1 MTSYLSERY
10 QTVVID
16 GELSRPV
23 LMRYSVPQ
31 GSVLG
36 PKSYIMYTKP
46 VGAIC
51 RTHGLDHHFYADDS
65 QLYLS
70 FKPSDSA
77 NQSDALSRIEACL
90 KDIVCWMHNNML
102 KLNTDKTEVILFSSK
117 RNSTLVG
124 EASISVGDSKIIP
137 SSSVRNLGAQFDSHM
152 DMELHVNS
160 ICRLCYM
167 QLRQIAHIRKYLT
180 VDATK
185 SIVNALVTSRLD
197 YCNALLYGMPKS
209 ALNKLQKVQNTAA
222 RLITRT
228 FRYNHITPVLIDLH
242 WLPVQF
248 RVEYKVL
255 THVYKALH
263 GESPTYIRNM
273 IEKYVPRRSLRSENV
288 SVSLVVPRCRTVTYG
303 DRSFKSAAPKLW
315 NALPV
320 VLKDANTLS
329 CFKRALKTHL
339 FIRAFNI

>member
-1 MTSYLSERY
+1 
-10 QTVVID
+10 
-16 GELSRPV
+16 
-23 LMRYSVPQ
+23 MRYSVPQ

-209 ALNKLQKVQNTAA
+209 ALN
-222 RLITRT
+222 
-228 FRYNHITPVLIDLH
+228 
-242 WLPVQF
+242 
-248 RVEYKVL
+248 
-255 THVYKALH
+255 
-263 GESPTYIRNM
+263 
-273 IEKYVPRRSLRSENV
+273 
-288 SVSLVVPRCRTVTYG
+288 
-303 DRSFKSAAPKLW
+303 
-315 NALPV
+315 
-320 VLKDANTLS
+320 
-329 CFKRALKTHL
+329 
-339 FIRAFNI
+339 